1 MSQNDCVDAIL
12 ICGDANLS
20 GLTAEGI
27 GIQEITPD
35 NACSSG
41 ENNSLWLKIKI
52 NTGGTLGFV
61 LTPQSADLI
70 EDLDFWIFGPN
81 ISCGN
86 LGTAIRCSTTNP
98 LASNQVDNLTGMNS
112 TETDVSEGPGFDGNS
127 YVKWMD
133 VLDNEI
139 YYIAIDRPAGVS
151 AFSIAWT
158 GTATFYQT
166 PVPVATT
173 DLRKCS
179 LPGLPGNAIFDLTN
193 NINLAIGSQ
202 ANVSAISFT
211 SYNDAVTNSNPIL
224 DSNAYQNISNPQ
236 QIFIRLTN
244 EITSCFAITTFNLNV
259 TLPTVTSFSFITPVC
274 INDIN
279 PTAITSSEF
288 TIGGIYSS
296 TTGLSINSST
306 GNIDLTTSIPGT
318 YTVTYTVLANPAIC
332 QSASSSTFI
341 ITINP
346 LPSIVSTST
355 SQLYCVNAAIS
366 PITFN
371 VGGLASG
378 VSITNGTLPLGLTGS
393 YSNSVF
399 SINGTPSESGT
410 YNYTLT
416 TIGGC
421 SPPATINGTI
431 TVSPTSVAGTI
442 SGATTVCS
450 GTNSTLLT
458 LSGSIGTI
466 QWQSSTDNVTFT
478 AISNAAAA
486 SYTATN
492 LTTTSFYRALVTS
505 GTCPPATTSATI
517 TVSPTTVAG
526 TISGATTVCSGT
538 NSTVLTLLGNI
549 GTIQWQ
555 SSTDT
560 ITFTDIIN
568 ATAATYTGTNLTAT
582 AFYKAVVTSGA
593 CPPETASA
601 TITVSP
607 ISVAGTISGA
617 ATVCSGSNGT
627 LLTLSGS
634 IGTIQWQSSTDNVNF
649 IAISNATAAS
659 YIATNLTTTSFYI
672 AVVTTGSCTP
682 ATTSATIIVSPASVA
697 GTISGAATVCSGT
710 NSTVLTLSGNIGTIQ
725 WQLSTNNVTFT
736 NITNATSATYTGA
749 NLTATAFYKA
759 VVTSG
764 ACPPATTSSTITVN
778 ALPIVTLPQDGFIC
792 VDDNGNPI
800 GTYVLTTNLS
810 TATNSF
816 LWSNSNG
823 IIAGQS
829 GSSYTA
835 IAPGTYSVTTTNN
848 STGCT
853 SFPATASIAT
863 FLPPLQVTASVPS
876 YFSDIQSV
884 TITVLPVGDY
894 EYKLDYNSFQES
906 NEFTNL
912 SMGTHEIWVRDKFG
926 CGIKKIVVQIIN
938 YPNYF
943 TPNGDSFHDTWN
955 IIELKNQP
963 NSYINIFDR
972 YGKLIKQIKP
982 SGSGWD
988 GNYNGNP
995 LPATDYWFT
1004 VYYVEQ
1010 NKNEQLSSHF
1020 SLLR

>member
-1 MSQNDCVDAIL
+1 MICSKGKIKIIKLTLFLLTFFTSVNGMSQNDCVDAIL

-61 LTPQSADLI
+61 LTPQSTDIL

-81 ISCGN
+81 VSCSN

-98 LASNQVDNLTGMNS
+98 LAINQPDNLTGMNS

-127 YVKWMD
+127 FIKWMD
-133 VLDNEI
+133 VLDNET
-139 YYIAIDRPAGVS
+139 YYIAIDRPTGVS

-179 LPGLPGNAIFDLTN
+179 LPGLPGNAIFNLTP

-202 ANVSAISFT
+202 TNVIAISFT
-211 SYNDAVTNSNPIL
+211 SYNDAVTNINPIL

-236 QIFIRLTN
+236 QIFIRLIN
-244 EITSCFAITTFNLNV
+244 SITGCFAITTFNLNV
-259 TLPTVTSFSFITPVC
+259 TLPSVTSFSYTTPVC

-279 PTAITSSEF
+279 PTPITSSGF
-288 TIGGIYSS
+288 TTGGIYSS
-296 TTGLSINSST
+296 TTGLSINAST
-306 GNIDLTTSIPGT
+306 GNIDLATSISGT
-318 YTVTYTVLANPAIC
+318 YTVTYTILANLAIC
-332 QSASSSTFI
+332 QIASTTTFSI
-341 ITINP
+341 IINP
-346 LPSIVSTST
+346 LPSILSTST
-355 SQLYCVNAAIS
+355 PQLYCVNAAIS

-393 YSNSVF
+393 YSNGIF
-399 SINGTPSESGT
+399 SINGTPSVSGT

-442 SGATTVCS
+442 SGAATVCS

-458 LSGSIGTI
+458 LSGNIGTI

-478 AISNAAAA
+478 TISNAAAA

-492 LTTTSFYRALVTS
+492 LTTTSFYKVLVTS
-505 GTCPPATTSATI
+505 GTCPPVTTSATI

-526 TISGATTVCSGT
+526 TISGATAVCSGN
-538 NSTVLTLLGNI
+538 NSTVLTLSGNI

-555 SSTDT
+555 SSTDN

-568 ATAATYTGTNLTAT
+568 ATAATFTGTNLTAT

-593 CPPETASA
+593 CSPETAS
-601 TITVSP
+601 SR
-607 ISVAGTISGA
+607 
-617 ATVCSGSNGT
+617 
-627 LLTLSGS
+627 
-634 IGTIQWQSSTDNVNF
+634 
-649 IAISNATAAS
+649 
-659 YIATNLTTTSFYI
+659 
-672 AVVTTGSCTP
+672 
-682 ATTSATIIVSPASVA
+682 
-697 GTISGAATVCSGT
+697 
-710 NSTVLTLSGNIGTIQ
+710 
-725 WQLSTNNVTFT
+725 
-736 NITNATSATYTGA
+736 
-749 NLTATAFYKA
+749 
-759 VVTSG
+759 
-764 ACPPATTSSTITVN
+764 ITVN
-778 ALPIVTLPQDGFIC
+778 SIPIVTLPQDGFIC

-800 GTYVLTTNLS
+800 GTYILTTYLS

-816 LWSNSNG
+816 LWSNSTG

-835 IAPGTYSVTTTNN
+835 IAPGSYSVTTTNN

-853 SFPATASIAT
+853 SLPATASIAI
-863 FLPPLQVTASVPS
+863 FSPPLQVFASVSS

-894 EYKLDYNSFQES
+894 EYKLDYNSYQDN

-926 CGIKKIVVQIIN
+926 CGSKKIVVQIFN

-943 TPNGDSFHDTWN
+943 TPNGDSYHDTWN
-955 IIELKNQP
+955 ITELRNQL
-963 NSYINIFDR
+963 NSYISIFDR

-982 SGSGWD
+982 SGPGWD
-988 GNYNGNP
+988 GNYNGKP

-1004 VYYVEQ
+1004 VYYIEQ
-1010 NKNEQLSSHF
+1010 NKNEQFSSHF